1 MPIHDLG
8 YREWQG
14 VRGSELLRWWVIAQ
28 NGFLRAWNNLWLRRL
43 LFLVWIP
50 AFYFGVVF
58 FVYERVLVSTQGAG
72 QNVDMMQ
79 LARGLAPDAF
89 RRYVDKA
96 AAMDAQ
102 QQRHY
107 IWSLLLLSFFRY
119 PQGTSMVLVV
129 GLVAP
134 PLIARDVRTKA
145 FLLYFSRPISRLEY
159 ILGKSAAVWGY
170 LVLITV
176 APALA
181 LYGLAVLLS
190 PSIDVILYTWDLPL
204 RIVAASVVLL
214 LPTTA
219 LALAFS
225 SLTRQV
231 VTAGFLWYAVWV
243 LGWMAHFI
251 LYSLDQVQSSVAGRP
266 PEPVDDRWALISPYH
281 TLGQVQSYVFDLAQ
295 DSAMVAWSTASLVL
309 VTVLSLAVIFWR
321 VSSPMRV

>member
-1 MPIHDLG
+1 
-8 YREWQG
+8 
-14 VRGSELLRWWVIAQ
+14 
-28 NGFLRAWNNLWLRRL
+28 
-43 LFLVWIP
+43 
-50 AFYFGVVF
+50 
-58 FVYERVLVSTQGAG
+58 
-72 QNVDMMQ
+72 
-79 LARGLAPDAF
+79 
-89 RRYVDKA
+89 
-96 AAMDAQ
+96 
-102 QQRHY
+102 
-107 IWSLLLLSFFRY
+107 
-119 PQGTSMVLVV
+119 
-129 GLVAP
+129 
-134 PLIARDVRTKA
+134 
-145 FLLYFSRPISRLEY
+145 
-159 ILGKSAAVWGY
+159 
-170 LVLITV
+170 
-176 APALA
+176 
-181 LYGLAVLLS
+181 
-190 PSIDVILYTWDLPL
+190 LPL